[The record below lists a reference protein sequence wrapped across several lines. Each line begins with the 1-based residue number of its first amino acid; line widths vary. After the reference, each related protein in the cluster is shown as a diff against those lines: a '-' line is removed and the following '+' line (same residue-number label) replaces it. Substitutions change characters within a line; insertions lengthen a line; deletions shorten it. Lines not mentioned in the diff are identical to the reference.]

1 MEVFANSEIGK
12 VRSINEDTY
21 YIAEDDIGIDIYIVS
36 DGMGGYNGGEIASRL
51 RHCSR

>member
-12 VRSINEDTY
+12 VRSIE
-21 YIAEDDIGIDIYIVS
+21 IYIVS

-51 RHCSR
+51 RNSCS

>member
-1 MEVFANSEIGK
+1 MEVFANAEIGK

-51 RHCSR
+51 RHCSS

>member
-36 DGMGGYNGGEIASRL
+36 DGMGGYNGGEIESRL
-51 RHCSR
+51 RYCSS

>member
-21 YIAEDDIGIDIYIVS
+21 YIAEDDIGIDRYIVT

-51 RHCSR
+51 RNSSS